1 MPPGKYTSYICIFL
15 TVYLEIKVLLLISTC
30 IIIFT
35 KFLDCSY
42 SRIPENDLSLLNV
55 TVKNVSDDSN
65 LVIEYICDDGY
76 DMLYEGD
83 FVYECQG
90 DGTWNNS
97 NIPQCVNG

>member
-1 MPPGKYTSYICIFL
+1 M
-15 TVYLEIKVLLLISTC
+15 
-30 IIIFT
+30 IIFT
-35 KFLDCSY
+35 NILDCSI
-42 SRIPENDLSLLNV
+42 SLIPEDELTRLNV
-55 TVKNVSDDSN
+55 TVTTLSELGDDSN
-65 LVIEYICDDGY
+65 LIIEFICNDGY